1 MAVPVYANDLTTIAV
16 GALATETWDESSDA
30 GWDDAGSMVDDSN
43 LYYQGDSCVSAQFT
57 KDGVGTII
65 NSYGS
70 AITVPTDGAILMW
83 HMWAAPPALATKA
96 LGGVRV
102 LVGDGYGSFESWIV
116 AGSDFPPEFIWNSWA
131 LNPLIGSP
139 DYTVGT
145 PSAYSFFGTGVS
157 ATAQARGNPNA
168 MDSIFYGR
176 CEQIYTVGDATTPAV
191 FSGYASVDNSLAN
204 KYGLLREFNGAYLHQ
219 GLMSFGTTATAVY
232 FEDANININIMNT
245 ENVTS
250 SFNRYEVNN
259 ANSVLDWTAVN
270 ISALGIVSK
279 GDFVAVDNATINK
292 KSCVFTDMNSF
303 TYQGNST
310 VVTSIYR
317 RCGLVTQGSGI
328 FTSNT
333 FDNASGAVALN
344 VNSLNNVTDCT
355 FNSDGT
361 GYAAD
366 LGTLSTTSLNWG
378 NFESN
383 YVVGSTGTDVGVT
396 PTGNE
401 TILVSVSPGEVL
413 TINVQTGA
421 SVPSVANN
429 GTGTV
434 DVVAGQVT
442 TTITVRDKTTKLPI
456 ENAMVYIY
464 ADSGGGLSQGTVIID
479 KVLTDVNGQVSDTRS
494 ISSGQPILGRVR
506 MATVEPY
513 YKTEPIADEIN
524 SSNGLNLNVYMIKD
538 Q

>member
-1 MAVPVYANDLTTIAV
+1 MAVPVYSNDLTTIAV
-16 GALATETWDESSDA
+16 GDLATETWDESSDA

-102 LVGDGYGSFESWIV
+102 LVGDGYGSFQAWTV

-145 PSAYSFFGTGVS
+145 PTAYSFFGTGVS

-176 CEQIYTVGDATTPAV
+176 CEQIYTVGDATTPAA
-191 FSGYASVDNSLAN
+191 FSGYATVDNALAN

-219 GLMSFGTTATAVY
+219 GLMSFGTAATAVY
-232 FEDANININIMNT
+232 FEDSNVNINIMNT

-250 SFNRYEVNN
+250 LFNRYEVNN
-259 ANSVLDWTAVN
+259 ASSTLKWTAVS
-270 ISALGIVSK
+270 ISALGTVSK
-279 GDFVAVDNATINK
+279 GDFVVIDDATVEK
-292 KSCVFTDMNSF
+292 TSCTFTDMNSF
-303 TYQGNST
+303 TYQSNST
-310 VVTSIYR
+310 ILTSIYR
-317 RCGLVTQGSGI
+317 RCGLVTQNGS
-328 FTSNT
+328 TMTEDT
-333 FDNASGAVALN
+333 FDNPSGPIALLADN
-344 VNSLNNVTDCT
+344 LSLIEST

-361 GYAAD
+361 GYAVS
-366 LGTLSTTSLNWG
+366 LGDITTTVSVDWKIK
-378 NFESN
+378 ESG
-383 YVVGSTGTDVGVT
+383 YVTGTSGTDVGVT

-401 TILVSVSPGEVL
+401 TIYVNVSVGETL
-413 TINVQTGA
+413 TINIASGA
-421 SVPSVANN
+421 STPSVANA
-429 GTGTV
+429 GAGTV
-434 DVVAGQVT
+434 DVIAGVVT
-442 TTITVRDKTTKLPI
+442 LALTGLPNGIEVRFRQGSYTLQHTQDVTGNLVTYTYTYTADIPITVSF
-456 ENAMVYIY
+456 
-464 ADSGGGLSQGTVIID
+464 SGAGIIQSKIQD
-479 KVLTDVNGQVSDTRS
+479 MVLT
-494 ISSGQPILGRVR
+494 
-506 MATVEPY
+506 
-513 YKTEPIADEIN
+513 
-524 SSNGLNLNVYMIKD
+524 SSNQSSLVTFVNDPSY
-538 Q
+538 QS